1 MTSLQISNL
10 IECGRDE
17 CNHGFGG
24 DLGLIIVLT
33 ESLKIIHDCS
43 QQVLIYNIEV
53 EPAIHKV

>member
-1 MTSLQISNL
+1 MSVTMVL
-10 IECGRDE
+10 
-17 CNHGFGG
+17 GG

-33 ESLKIIHDCS
+33 ESLMIIHDCS